1 MKKWI
6 FGIVIGVM
14 LIVTPIGCDEEQL
27 RTVDRVVSDVNSVST
42 GARAVLE
49 TPAGQAVPAD
59 IRLMIEL
66 ALGLVSAGTIGW
78 QKWRSGIMTK
88 TTKAIVRGVEQTA
101 PAGNPDPDVRTNN
114 LVKMN
119 IQQQMIKA
127 GVFDQGNRIVDRL
140 KGVS

>member
-1 MKKWI
+1 MYWSI
-6 FGIVIGVM
+6 ICAA
-14 LIVTPIGCDEEQL
+14 LIVTPIGCDEEQI
-27 RTVDRVVSDVNSVST
+27 RTVDRIVSDVNSVST
-42 GARAVLE
+42 GARAVLQS
-49 TPAGQAVPAD
+49 PAGQAVPSD

-78 QKWRSGIMTK
+78 QKWRSVIMTK
-88 TTKAIVRGVEQTA
+88 TTKAIVRGVEKTA
-101 PAGNPDPDVRTNN
+101 PAGNPDVQTNN

-127 GVFDQGNRIVDRL
+127 GVFDQGNKIVDKL